1 MPAKKNVI
9 LIDPELSYR
18 RHLHYQER
26 HSGWHIF
33 RAIYWGI
40 YLFILGVLLTT
51 VVPNTLSYTGFLG
64 WAFILLSFFVVV
76 YGFAASLHLKLM
88 KKYA

>member
-1 MPAKKNVI
+1 MAAKSNTG
-9 LIDPELSYR
+9 LELAYK

-33 RAIYWGI
+33 RALYAGI
-40 YLFILGVLLTT
+40 YLFIIGVILATL
-51 VVPNTLSYTGFLG
+51 VPGTLSYTFYFG
-64 WAFILLSFFVVV
+64 WALILLALFVVV
-76 YGFAASLHLKLM
+76 YGFTTSMHLKLM